1 MELNI
6 YSLDVRICNYA
17 LDNNGNMIQ
26 RSNTTLD
33 GTYRRC
39 CWDEENRLM
48 AVADFR
54 NGNPVNTS
62 AYIYN
67 AGGER
72 VWKFAGAINEMMLNG
87 KDVFNVAALNSSTLY
102 TSPYMVATDENYTKH
117 YFIENERI
125 CSKACAELSRSIGGG
140 FGNVVNPTEPAN
152 NASFIDRA
160 TA

>member
-48 AVADFR
+48 AVTDFR
-54 NGNPVNTS
+54 NGNPSIPVLIFTMPEAS
-62 AYIYN
+62 A
-67 AGGER
+67 
-72 VWKFAGAINEMMLNG
+72 
-87 KDVFNVAALNSSTLY
+87 
-102 TSPYMVATDENYTKH
+102 
-117 YFIENERI
+117 
-125 CSKACAELSRSIGGG
+125 
-140 FGNVVNPTEPAN
+140 FGSLQEP
-152 NASFIDRA
+152 SMR
-160 TA
+160 